1 MNSYREGKMRHAG
14 TAGAVV
20 LLSVTLLLAGAET
33 FADESV
39 YEIQKKILK
48 SAEEMYMP
56 GLAYLEKD
64 PDPGIGEWIR
74 EKALVWMPL
83 VNYVEDHVPYE
94 SEIEDEE
101 TIARILEAQANDENA
116 VDEDGRLI
124 GEPDESEAAAT
135 EVTPTVD
142 MSIEKLRDFDYLLSN
157 FYTVDSST
165 MIGPDQLN
173 ADDLLGRSM
182 KIDNTEEGPKILIFH
197 THSQEEFADSTPGDT
212 ATSIVG
218 VGEYLT
224 QLLNEKGI
232 ETIHDTGVYDII
244 NGKLDRSNAYENAE
258 ASVRPII
265 EANPSIQ
272 VAIDLHRDGV
282 AEGTHLVTE
291 VNGKPTAKIMYFNG
305 LSRSRTNGDIEY
317 LYNPYIQ
324 DNLAFS
330 LQMQL
335 ASESMYPGF
344 VRHIYLRAYRYNLH
358 LLPKS
363 LLIEAGAQTN
373 TVEEMMNAMEV
384 LSDILYSVILGESC
398 LIFSG
403 TGDILFIGMFCSD
416 VERREKENANGSKKY
431 I

>member
-1 MNSYREGKMRHAG
+1 MLPYMEGIKRKPFRQPKA
-14 TAGAVV
+14 AAYAV
-20 LLSVTLLLAGAET
+20 LLAVSAVWIGAEG
-33 FADESV
+33 FGESWR
-39 YEIQKKILK
+39 YEFQEKLLTN
-48 SAEEMYMP
+48 AEEMYMP
-56 GLAYLEKD
+56 GLSYLNRTPEKD
-64 PDPGIGEWIR
+64 VNELVMGQALGWFPLADYASDHIQGEQ
-74 EKALVWMPL
+74 P
-83 VNYVEDHVPYE
+83 
-94 SEIEDEE
+94 IEDEE
-101 TIARILEAQANDENA
+101 TVAKILEAQANDENA
-116 VDEDGRLI
+116 VDENGNLV
-124 GEPDESEAAAT
+124 GEPDESEAAVQA
-135 EVTPTVD
+135 VTPTVD

-165 MIGPDQLN
+165 MIGPEQLN

-182 KIDNTEEGPKILIFH
+182 KIDNTTGGPKILIFH
-197 THSQEEFADSTPGDT
+197 THSQEEFVDSTPGDP

-244 NGKLDRSNAYENAE
+244 NGQLDRSNAYENAE
-258 ASVRPII
+258 ASVRPLI
-265 EANPSIQ
+265 EANPTLE

-291 VNGKPTAKIMYFNG
+291 INGKPTAKIMYFNG
-305 LSRSRTNGDIEY
+305 LSRSRTNGDIDY

-335 ASESMYPGF
+335 ASESLYPGF

-384 LSDILYSVILGESC
+384 LADTLYHVIME
-398 LIFSG
+398 
-403 TGDILFIGMFCSD
+403 D
-416 VERREKENANGSKKY
+416 
-431 I
+431 

>member
-1 MNSYREGKMRHAG
+1 MSRYRDEKMGQAG
-14 TAGAVV
+14 TAGAAVILAV
-20 LLSVTLLLAGAET
+20 LFLAAGVRT
-33 FADESV
+33 FADESI

-48 SAEEMYMP
+48 SAEQMYMP
-56 GLAYLEKD
+56 GLAYLERK
-64 PDPGIGEWIR
+64 PGVDVGEWIR
-74 EKALVWMPL
+74 EKALAWLPL
-83 VNYVEDHVPYE
+83 VSYVEDHMPYE

-101 TIARILEAQANDENA
+101 TISRILEAQANDENS
-116 VDEDGRLI
+116 VDENGQLI

-182 KIDNTEEGPKILIFH
+182 KIDNSEEGPKILIFH
-197 THSQEEFADSTPGDT
+197 THSQEEFADSTPGDPS
-212 ATSIVG
+212 TSIVG

-224 QLLNEKGI
+224 HLLNEKGV

-244 NGKLDRSNAYENAE
+244 DGKLDRSNAYENAE
-258 ASVRPII
+258 ASVRPVI
-265 EANPSIQ
+265 EANPSIE
-272 VAIDLHRDGV
+272 VANDLHRDGV

-291 VNGKPTAKIMYFNG
+291 VDGKPTAKIMYFNG

-335 ASESMYPGF
+335 ASERMYPGF

-358 LLPKS
+358 LLPKF

-384 LSDILYSVILGESC
+384 LSEILYDVIME
-398 LIFSG
+398 
-403 TGDILFIGMFCSD
+403 
-416 VERREKENANGSKKY
+416 E
-431 I
+431 

>member
-1 MNSYREGKMRHAG
+1 MRQAG
-14 TAGAVV
+14 TAGAAVILAV
-20 LLSVTLLLAGAET
+20 LFLAAGVRT
-33 FADESV
+33 FADESI

-48 SAEEMYMP
+48 SAEQMYMP
-56 GLAYLEKD
+56 GLAYLERK
-64 PDPGIGEWIR
+64 PGVDVGEWIR
-74 EKALVWMPL
+74 EKALAWLPL
-83 VNYVEDHVPYE
+83 VSYVEDHMPYE

-101 TIARILEAQANDENA
+101 TISRILEAQANDENS
-116 VDEDGRLI
+116 VDENGQLI

-182 KIDNTEEGPKILIFH
+182 KIDNSEEGPKILIFH
-197 THSQEEFADSTPGDT
+197 THSQEEFADSTPGDPS
-212 ATSIVG
+212 TSIVG

-224 QLLNEKGI
+224 QLLNEKGV

-244 NGKLDRSNAYENAE
+244 DGKLDRSNAYENAE

-265 EANPSIQ
+265 EANPSIE

-282 AEGTHLVTE
+282 AEGTRLVTE
-291 VNGKPTAKIMYFNG
+291 VDGKPMAKIMYFNG

-335 ASESMYPGF
+335 ASERMYPGF

-384 LSDILYSVILGESC
+384 LSEILYDVIME
-398 LIFSG
+398 
-403 TGDILFIGMFCSD
+403 
-416 VERREKENANGSKKY
+416 E
-431 I
+431 